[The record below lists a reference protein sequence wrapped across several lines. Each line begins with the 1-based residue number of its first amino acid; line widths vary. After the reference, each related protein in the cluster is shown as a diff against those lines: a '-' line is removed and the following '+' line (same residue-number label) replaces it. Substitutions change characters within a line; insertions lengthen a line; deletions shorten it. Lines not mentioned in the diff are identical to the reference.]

1 MTLAHVAPTLN
12 SLVSQATP
20 DDIYPKKNNYSPMET
35 KTTSVYPSAI
45 NSNSIRLL
53 QFSQS
58 SHGAPFTGKLKKFR
72 LEDAPPFYTASYAWG
87 DKGRSPNSFIQLKS
101 GNLPVL
107 SSLTPFLEM
116 VSAHKDFS
124 AKDWW
129 WFDSLCINLRDMR
142 EREDQVKIMGKIY
155 KKTQRVIIWLGEE
168 VEKNS
173 DCTGAMEF
181 LFQLSVLPP
190 AFRTSKALRDELLE
204 AKFAQHWGAVGRLLS
219 RKWWT
224 RVWTLQEMVL
234 PKEAKLFCGIHS
246 INRGKFKSALYNIH
260 LCSTGTGDYAN
271 ELIPRS
277 AFDAAFN
284 RRRIHQWYGR
294 SSGMNLVALM
304 AYLGN
309 HAATDAR
316 DMVYS
321 VLGLVRK
328 RDSRLVGT
336 ADYKASVHHV
346 YAKLVRSFWNEYQSL
361 DLICFSHMFNRNAGI
376 AHEEICEGNLM
387 PSWAPDWRYRVEF
400 SSPVPLMAS
409 QSASEHIGNFRP
421 LGSNTFNAVYDAPG
435 PRLRART
442 NVRFHKNLK
451 EMWCNGIILDT
462 IEGLG
467 GLEGCETRCRSR
479 LCKDLGHDMVQI
491 QHHAGES
498 NVQQSQEIVEA
509 IARSLVLDR
518 RDKYLRL
525 RAPEHY
531 ISSFLTLCILCMRNE
546 PVDDLFRA
554 WFQQNQSLLFD
565 GRTLL
570 DHITTLMESSP
581 EAHFDAVS
589 PPLPQSHF
597 FSPLASPSSTHT
609 DADPE
614 PPEPPD
620 SFLSRVHDTIRKKSR
635 RLMVTRLGYIGMA
648 PCRARLGEV
657 VAVLFGCCIPLV
669 LRRVG
674 SREAWV
680 VIGEAY
686 VEGFMNGEVERLVA
700 EELEQNLRLV

>member
-1 MTLAHVAPTLN
+1 
-12 SLVSQATP
+12 
-20 DDIYPKKNNYSPMET
+20 
-35 KTTSVYPSAI
+35 
-45 NSNSIRLL
+45 
-53 QFSQS
+53 
-58 SHGAPFTGKLKKFR
+58 
-72 LEDAPPFYTASYAWG
+72 
-87 DKGRSPNSFIQLKS
+87 
-101 GNLPVL
+101 
-107 SSLTPFLEM
+107 
-116 VSAHKDFS
+116 
-124 AKDWW
+124 
-129 WFDSLCINLRDMR
+129 
-142 EREDQVKIMGKIY
+142 
-155 KKTQRVIIWLGEE
+155 
-168 VEKNS
+168 
-173 DCTGAMEF
+173 
-181 LFQLSVLPP
+181 
-190 AFRTSKALRDELLE
+190 
-204 AKFAQHWGAVGRLLS
+204 
-219 RKWWT
+219 
-224 RVWTLQEMVL
+224 
-234 PKEAKLFCGIHS
+234 
-246 INRGKFKSALYNIH
+246 
-260 LCSTGTGDYAN
+260 
-271 ELIPRS
+271 
-277 AFDAAFN
+277 
-284 RRRIHQWYGR
+284 
-294 SSGMNLVALM
+294 
-304 AYLGN
+304 
-309 HAATDAR
+309 
-316 DMVYS
+316 
-321 VLGLVRK
+321 
-328 RDSRLVGT
+328 
-336 ADYKASVHHV
+336 
-346 YAKLVRSFWNEYQSL
+346 
-361 DLICFSHMFNRNAGI
+361 
-376 AHEEICEGNLM
+376 
-387 PSWAPDWRYRVEF
+387 
-400 SSPVPLMAS
+400 
-409 QSASEHIGNFRP
+409 
-421 LGSNTFNAVYDAPG
+421 
-435 PRLRART
+435 
-442 NVRFHKNLK
+442 
-451 EMWCNGIILDT
+451 
-462 IEGLG
+462 
-467 GLEGCETRCRSR
+467 
-479 LCKDLGHDMVQI
+479 LGHDMVQI